1 MKLKGKESKLRKSFT
16 TSGVGTG
23 AVGEAA
29 LLSPRLSGRIS
40 AHGQQG
46 HILSLLFAETTT
58 SETNTPCA
66 VLKQVQAKQAFEE
79 A

>member
-29 LLSPRLSGRIS
+29 LLSPSLSGRIS

-46 HILSLLFAETTT
+46 HILGLLFAETTT
-58 SETNTPCA
+58 SETKHSLCCS
-66 VLKQVQAKQAFEE
+66 E
-79 A
+79 AGASKAGL

>member
-58 SETNTPCA
+58 SETKHSLCCS
-66 VLKQVQAKQAFEE
+66 E
-79 A
+79 AGASKAGL